1 MIYVADS
8 RWYPTDTNP
17 FKEDGTYGSDWSAFI
32 YDLDISY
39 FTNVYPDAKLHVLR
53 FSPAADK
60 EHIRFFDFLSYELSY
75 NRNVIIKVSKG
86 ISAEDLLTQYKT
98 APHEITFRSTDEEY
112 MVHSTSLLTWEY
124 IKKDK
129 SLLSPNMLKAD
140 GREVMEIG
148 LKPMLEPPD
157 YSDYIMLDVLNGCGE
172 LVVNSR
178 QLGYVCTDPNALY
191 TPGIRLYFDVRKMI
205 RDNIAVRDGL
215 HLLKVKNCLPL
226 ADYLLAAISSEDF
239 QEEMKWTPTLFTE
252 KANQLFFDR
261 YVYGSVAYKL
271 E

>member
-1 MIYVADS
+1 MIYIADS
-8 RWYPTDTNP
+8 TWYPIDTNP

-39 FTNVYPDAKLHVLR
+39 FTNVYPDTKLHVLR
-53 FSPAADK
+53 YSPDIDK
-60 EHIRFFDFLSYELSY
+60 EHNRIFDFLTYELAY
-75 NRNVIIKVSKG
+75 NRNVIIKVCEG
-86 ISAEDLLTQYKT
+86 ISAEDLLIQYK
-98 APHEITFRSTDEEY
+98 AVSHEIKYRSTDEEF
-112 MVHSTSLLTWEY
+112 MVHSTSRLTWEC

-129 SLLSPNMLKAD
+129 SLLSPNMLKAE
-140 GREVMEIG
+140 GREIMEIG
-148 LKPMLEPPD
+148 LKPMLEPSD
-157 YSDYIMLDVLNGCGE
+157 YSDYIMLDVLDGCGE

-205 RDNIAVRDGL
+205 QDKIVIRDGL
-215 HLLKVKNCLPL
+215 HLLKVKDRLPL
-226 ADYLLAAISSEDF
+226 ADYLTATISAEDF
-239 QEEMKWTPTLFTE
+239 PEDTKWTPTLFTK

-261 YVYGSVAYKL
+261 YVNGTVVYKI